1 MIEAAK
7 FKCPECGVTN
17 PLWNK
22 EKGEI
27 ICRSCG
33 LVIDEKLV
41 DFGPEWREFEDSDD
55 GQKSRVGAPIRYSS
69 PEIATEVGST
79 TDIYS
84 MRSADRGKFFRLK
97 KWQRRSATSMERNL
111 NLALSEIKR
120 VTSVLGLSGVI
131 VEESSRIY
139 TLAVHKGLIRGRGI
153 EKVVAASIYAAC
165 KIYEA
170 PKTLYEVSYS
180 SGVDKKEIM
189 KAYKY
194 VIARLGVKSKPQDP
208 MNFLPKLCSTLKLSP
223 KTQVKAAEII
233 KNAEKKQLLSGKT
246 PISIA
251 ISSLYVASRLNK
263 EKRTQLEMSDAAK
276 ITEVTLRNRTSELIQ
291 KLKIKGFK

>member
-1 MIEAAK
+1 MIEATK
-7 FKCPECGVTN
+7 IKCPECGVPN

-41 DFGPEWREFEDSDD
+41 DFGPEWRDFEDSDE
-55 GQKSRVGAPIRYSS
+55 GEKSRVGAPIRYSS
-69 PEIATEVGST
+69 PEIATEVGNAS
-79 TDIYS
+79 DIYS
-84 MRSADRGKFFRLK
+84 LKAADRGKFFRLK

-120 VTSVLGLSGVI
+120 VSSVLTLSGI
-131 VEESSRIY
+131 IIEEASRIY
-139 TLAVHKGLIRGRGI
+139 TLAVQRGLIRGRGI

-170 PKTLYEVSYS
+170 PKTLYEVSYA

-194 VIARLGVKSKPQDP
+194 VIARLGVKSTPQDP
-208 MNFLPKLCSTLKLSP
+208 SNYLPKLASTLKLSP
-223 KTQVKAAEII
+223 KTQIKAAEII
-233 KNAEKKQLLSGKT
+233 KLAKKKQLLSGKT
-246 PISIA
+246 PMSIA
-251 ISSLYVASRLNK
+251 ISSLYLASKICR
-263 EKRTQLEMSDAAK
+263 EKRTQLEMSEAAK
-276 ITEVTLRNRTSELIQ
+276 ITEVTLRNRTAELIK
-291 KLKIKGFK
+291 KLKIKGAR